1 MLNMKNYGH
10 VGRIAAP
17 VSPADA
23 LIRVTPGASFAVP
36 SGDHYYLTIRDGQRR
51 EVVRVTRTAG
61 EALAVDRGQDGTLAL
76 YWSVGA
82 CVEVEWNP
90 QQLREFVANIAQS
103 NIMSPGTYCLG
114 CSTCIT
120 VNSAGQITSIN
131 GEEKC

>member
-1 MLNMKNYGH
+1 MLNMKNYGYA
-10 VGRIAAP
+10 GRIAAP
-17 VSPADA
+17 VSPADS

-76 YWSVGA
+76 YWNVGA

-90 QQLREFVANIAQS
+90 QQLREFMANNAQS